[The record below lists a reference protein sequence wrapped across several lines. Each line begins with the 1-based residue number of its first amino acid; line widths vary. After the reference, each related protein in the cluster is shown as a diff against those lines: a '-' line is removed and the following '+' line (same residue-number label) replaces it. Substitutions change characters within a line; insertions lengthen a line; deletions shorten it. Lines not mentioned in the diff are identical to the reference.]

1 MEPDSTALSL
11 VMTVNGDDEV
21 KVSRRMR
28 EPVTTMV
35 SACFAGAAAGVGAAA
50 GAV

>member
-1 MEPDSTALSL
+1 
-11 VMTVNGDDEV
+11 MTVNGDAEL

-35 SACFAGAAAGVGAAA
+35 SAALAGAVAGAGEAA